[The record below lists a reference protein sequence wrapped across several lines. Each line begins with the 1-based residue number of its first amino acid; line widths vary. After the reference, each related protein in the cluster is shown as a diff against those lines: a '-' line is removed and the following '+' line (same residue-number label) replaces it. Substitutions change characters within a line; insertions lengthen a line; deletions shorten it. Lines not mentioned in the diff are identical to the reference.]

1 MVRMDSTT
9 TRSSIINAVLENV
22 AGIAH
27 IRTNATGEE
36 VNIYT
41 VTLCAIVGL
50 GYQAESFLA
59 DAWSHGNCQSR
70 TRLILA
76 MSKGR
81 LPKGRPPKERPP
93 KEGRQRA
100 G

>member
-1 MVRMDSTT
+1 
-9 TRSSIINAVLENV
+9 VLENV

-27 IRTNATGEE
+27 NRTNANGEE

-41 VTLCAIVGL
+41 VMLCAIVGL

-76 MSKGR
+76 ISKGRPSKGR
-81 LPKGRPPKERPP
+81 LPNKRSP